1 MLPKNPSKNKH
12 SSSCIS
18 SDDNGTEAIHHHK
31 HTINPSEIP
40 SVLPSDQ
47 FFTMLKEHQSS
58 IINLETKLKTVTNKS
73 KANRCLADELDLL
86 KTELDKK
93 QNADTEIY
101 LRNELNKQEREIKR
115 LRDELNYQRESTIK
129 SKYKGSDGEKTKELT
144 DIKDQ
149 IVSLTNLVK

>member
-12 SSSCIS
+12 ASKCI
-18 SDDNGTEAIHHHK
+18 SDDNGQEAHPHHN
-31 HTINPSEIP
+31 HTISPSEIP
-40 SVLPSDQ
+40 SVLPNEQ

-58 IINLETKLKTVTNKS
+58 IINLETKLKTISNKG
-73 KANRCLADELDLL
+73 KANRNLADELDML

-115 LRDELNYQRESTIK
+115 LRDELGQQKESAVK
-129 SKYKGSDGEKTKELT
+129 SKYKGSDGERGKELV

>member
-1 MLPKNPSKNKH
+1 MLPKNSSKNKH
-12 SSSCIS
+12 SAKCIS
-18 SDDNGTEAIHHHK
+18 SDDNGTEANPHHN
-31 HTINPSEIP
+31 HTINSSEIP

-115 LRDELNYQRESTIK
+115 LRDELNCQRESTIK